1 MTIKNLNIEEYLL
14 GRCDAQQM
22 HELATCVAGSS
33 KRLRLL
39 FALRCA
45 FLDLK
50 YQHHFDDANLIATAE
65 QRLFDTI
72 SKGWWLPFTPKTTY
86 KLISSSTYQPIN
98 LPTQK
103 LINTPTYKPI
113 NLQTHQLTNLQTHQ
127 LTNLQTQITHQL
139 TNP

>member
-22 HELATCVAGSS
+22 HQLATCVAGSS

-50 YQHHFDDANLIATAE
+50 YQHHFDDANFIAAAE
-65 QRLFDTI
+65 QRLFDAI
-72 SKGWWLPFTPKTTY
+72 PKGWWLHFAPKLLTNSNNSQAY
-86 KLISSSTYQPIN
+86 KLINS
-98 LPTQK
+98 
-103 LINTPTYKPI
+103 
-113 NLQTHQLTNLQTHQ
+113 
-127 LTNLQTQITHQL
+127 
-139 TNP
+139 

>member
-14 GRCDAQQM
+14 GHCDAQQM
-22 HELATCVAGSS
+22 HELATWALGSG
-33 KRLRLL
+33 KRVRLL

-86 KLISSSTYQPIN
+86 KLKNLSTYKLTN
-98 LPTQK
+98 LQTNQ
-103 LINTPTYKPI
+103 LINTPTE
-113 NLQTHQLTNLQTHQ
+113 NLKIITFILQIRSNFRS
-127 LTNLQTQITHQL
+127 LLAKI
-139 TNP
+139 

>member
-22 HELATCVAGSS
+22 HELASWASGSG

-72 SKGWWLPFTPKTTY
+72 SKGWRLPFTPKTTY

-103 LINTPTYKPI
+103 LINSPTYKPI
-113 NLQTHQLTNLQTHQ
+113 NLQTHQLIKRINLLTHQ
-127 LTNLQTQITHQL
+127 LTNS
-139 TNP
+139 

>member
-22 HELATCVAGSS
+22 HQLATCVAGSS

-50 YQHHFDDANLIATAE
+50 YRHHF
-65 QRLFDTI
+65 QRLMI
-72 SKGWWLPFTPKTTY
+72 ALY
-86 KLISSSTYQPIN
+86 AENY
-98 LPTQK
+98 
-103 LINTPTYKPI
+103 
-113 NLQTHQLTNLQTHQ
+113 LQTHQLINLSTHQFTNSKTYKLTNLQAHQ
-127 LTNLQTQITHQL
+127 LTNSPTY
-139 TNP
+139 

>member
-22 HELATCVAGSS
+22 HQLATCVAGSS

-50 YQHHFDDANLIATAE
+50 SQHHFDDANFIATAE

-72 SKGWWLPFTPKTTY
+72 SKG
-86 KLISSSTYQPIN
+86 
-98 LPTQK
+98 
-103 LINTPTYKPI
+103 
-113 NLQTHQLTNLQTHQ
+113 
-127 LTNLQTQITHQL
+127 
-139 TNP
+139 

>member
-1 MTIKNLNIEEYLL
+1 MRICAHISEGHACEITTFGTTLSCIISMTIKSLNIDEYLL

-22 HELATCVAGSS
+22 HELATWTAGSG

-50 YQHHFDDANLIATAE
+50 YQHHFDDANLITAAE

-72 SKGWWLPFTPKTTY
+72 SKG
-86 KLISSSTYQPIN
+86 
-98 LPTQK
+98 
-103 LINTPTYKPI
+103 
-113 NLQTHQLTNLQTHQ
+113 
-127 LTNLQTQITHQL
+127 
-139 TNP
+139 

>member
-22 HELATCVAGSS
+22 HQLAACVTGSS

-50 YQHHFDDANLIATAE
+50 SQHHFDDANFIAAAE
-65 QRLFDTI
+65 QRLFDAI
-72 SKGWWLPFTPKTTY
+72 PKG
-86 KLISSSTYQPIN
+86 
-98 LPTQK
+98 
-103 LINTPTYKPI
+103 
-113 NLQTHQLTNLQTHQ
+113 
-127 LTNLQTQITHQL
+127 
-139 TNP
+139 